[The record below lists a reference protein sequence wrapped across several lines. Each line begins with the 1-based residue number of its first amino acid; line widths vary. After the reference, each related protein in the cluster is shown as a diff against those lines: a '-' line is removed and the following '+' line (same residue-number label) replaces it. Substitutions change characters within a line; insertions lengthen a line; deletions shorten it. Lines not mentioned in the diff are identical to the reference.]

1 MTSRQLLHLLP
12 LTAALACASS
22 APPPPREFDGRQ
34 ALAYARA
41 QLAFGNRIPGTLP
54 ARRMGDWL
62 DSMLRVRADTV
73 IVQAWD
79 HVALDKK
86 KLLLR
91 NFLARF
97 KPAATTRVLFFAHW
111 DTRPRSDGPN
121 SRDSSAAVPGADD
134 GASGVA
140 VLLAMADALHA
151 RAPDIG
157 VDLLFVDGED
167 YGDFYATGAPD
178 VLIGARYYADHP
190 VAPTPKYAVLLDMIG
205 DNTLQIH
212 QEGFSLSAAPA
223 VVEKIWGMAARLG
236 YSTTF
241 IGGAGGQI
249 TDDHVEFNRVGI
261 PAVDIIDLDYP
272 WWHTKDDTIDK
283 ISAGSLQIVGD
294 VMMGVVRE
302 EKQ

>member
-1 MTSRQLLHLLP
+1 MRNSYKTIDLWVILIILFVAFYQLFSG
-12 LTAALACASS
+12 TKEVVKTITYSDFQKFVTEKKVTVVNIKSTTGS
-22 APPPPREFDGRQ
+22 AT
-34 ALAYARA
+34 YS
-41 QLAFGNRIPGTLP
+41 GTL
-54 ARRMGDWL
+54 
-62 DSMLRVRADTV
+62 ADTI
-73 IVQAWD
+73 IVQPFT
-79 HVALDKK
+79 HVTARGDTLR
-86 KLLLR
+86 LR
-91 NFLARF
+91 NILARF
-97 KPAATTRVLFFAHW
+97 KPAAAQRVLYLTHW
-111 DTRPRSDGPN
+111 DSRPTAEEAK
-121 SRDSSAAVPGADD
+121 DSIRRALPTPGAND

-140 VLLAMADALHA
+140 LLLGVADALKKT
-151 RAPDIG
+151 APALG

-167 YGDFYATGAPD
+167 YGDFFASGTPD
-178 VLIGARYYADHP
+178 VLIGARWYADHP
-190 VAPTPKYAVLLDMIG
+190 VAPLPQYAVLLDMIG

-236 YSTTF
+236 YSSTF

-283 ISAGSLQIVGD
+283 ISATSLQIVGD

-302 EKQ
+302 ERP